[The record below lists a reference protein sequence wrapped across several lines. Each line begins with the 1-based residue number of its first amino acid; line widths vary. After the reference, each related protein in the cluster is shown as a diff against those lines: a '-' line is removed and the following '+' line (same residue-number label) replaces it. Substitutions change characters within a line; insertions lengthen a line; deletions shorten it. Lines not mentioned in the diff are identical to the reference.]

1 MFEKSLTDLV
11 KGIRAHKRSPSAF
24 ISASILECK
33 NELRDL
39 NEFVKANAIKKLTF
53 LRMMGYEFSWA
64 NFATIEVMSSQRFGH
79 KRVGYLA
86 AAQSFNEETDV
97 ILLTTNLLKKE
108 FKSSNIY
115 EVGLAINC
123 LSNIVTPDLAR
134 ELLPDLT
141 RLTQHSHGYIRKKA
155 VLCLFK
161 LFMKY
166 PQGLR
171 LTFDRVKQCLDDSEP
186 AVVSCAVNVITELAD
201 KNPKNYLLMAPH
213 FFNLLTS
220 SSNNWMLIKVVKL
233 LGSLVSEEPR
243 LARKLLEPLAAIVQ
257 NTQAKSLLYEA
268 VYTLTLALPYARK
281 ADGSV
286 PKTVPAIVQLCMEKL
301 KAFVEETDQNLKY
314 LGLVGFVS
322 LMKSHPK
329 EVVEQRGLILRC
341 LCDDDVTIRS
351 RALELLTGMVTKKNL
366 QELVDQ
372 LMQHVRLSEGAY
384 RDELIGKIVFMC
396 SREKY
401 SYIADFKWYISILVA
416 MSRLHGTE
424 HGMVIS
430 GQITDVATRVF
441 PVREFC
447 VGRMVEILLASDLTM
462 GRSKETIW
470 EVLRAAAWVVGEYS
484 SFVTSASPP
493 EADGVHCGL
502 LRVLLSTRSLDL
514 PPRTQ
519 AVYLQSALKVFA
531 AASGSSAVDADAL
544 LECVGIFE
552 ANLPAWMQ
560 SKEIEVQERA
570 STCHKF
576 LCSLKL
582 LQPNIDQPPPAVD
595 EDSESKS
602 ATPFTGE
609 PDAPITSDFLGLVM
623 DPAVATPVISSMT
636 TTTSTAPTC
645 SSFQAENFKSSAPTL
660 TRVCVPDP
668 MKPVSAKAQKKL
680 TAPSSSNLDTPLNA
694 KLFNN
699 LLQDDAAT
707 HLKRKLTIEEV
718 YFGFFG
724 ASAKINP
731 RRGRDEIASS
741 NSVDLDEAAT
751 NPSRVSEL
759 VDSAPT
765 HPGGLDRI
773 DGTPFYLTG
782 GDAGDGSD
790 GEEEGAGG
798 DFGEIKLGLSDSDE
812 IEEVVNKADPSGKS
826 KKGKGKAKS
835 KSKKRK
841 KKERATDDS
850 LSMRADAMAIFGGD
864 MVFRSDDDDE
874 DSSDD
879 GAQRVDG
886 GSNAASGDKTFDSL
900 AKVDLTT
907 PLAPDEVMP
916 ERKHRE
922 VPDYTGGDAG
932 SEGDKKKRKKEKKK
946 KKKKGSVEAEAVAVT
961 TNDLLDFGACGS
973 SANAGSGSE
982 LFDALSSGDLL
993 LPLEQSQVPPGG
1005 GAGAG
1010 GRSQLVPQVP
1020 QVPPRGASELDP
1032 DNTAT
1037 LDSIMAEFAAGQW
1050 AEHSTKVKAA
1060 ESNVA
1065 LDNKQVVAKISA
1077 LLNASIVDGS
1087 LAADGSHATLAAK
1100 SGPTGKVRIMIKM
1113 KGTMAKI
1120 TIKATNKKL
1129 GKAVNKVCKG
1139 MTI

>member
-33 NELRDL
+33 NELRDP

-141 RLTQHSHGYIRKKA
+141 HLTQHSHGYIRKKA

-268 VYTLTLALPYARK
+268 VYTLTLALPFARK

-286 PKTVPAIVQLCMEKL
+286 PKTVPAIVRLCSEKL
-301 KAFVEETDQNLKY
+301 KTFVEESDQNLKY

-384 RDELIGKIVFMC
+384 RDELISKIVFMC
-396 SREKY
+396 SRDKY
-401 SYIADFKWYISILVA
+401 SYIADFKWYINILVS

-424 HGMVIS
+424 HGMIIS
-430 GQITDVATRVF
+430 GQIMDVATRVF

-447 VGRMVEILLASDLTM
+447 VGQMVEILLASDLTM
-462 GRSKETIW
+462 GRSKDTIW
-470 EVLRAAAWVVGEYS
+470 EVLGAAAWVVGEYS
-484 SFVTSASPP
+484 SFVTSASSPL
-493 EADGVHCGL
+493 ADDTHCDL

-531 AASGSSAVDADAL
+531 VASSSPTVHADIL
-544 LECVGIFE
+544 LRCIEVFD
-552 ANLPAWMQ
+552 ANLPTWMQ
-560 SKEIEVQERA
+560 SKEIEVQERS

-582 LQPNIDQPPPAVD
+582 LHPTVEPSLSAGYGDGESEVAMVLPGEADVD
-595 EDSESKS
+595 V
-602 ATPFTGE
+602 
-609 PDAPITSDFLGLVM
+609 TSDFLGLVM
-623 DPAVATPVISSMT
+623 DPAVATPVISS
-636 TTTSTAPTC
+636 STASLPSC
-645 SSFQAENFKSSAPTL
+645 SIFQAENFASSVPTL
-660 TRVCVPDP
+660 TQVCVPNP

-680 TAPSSSNLDTPLNA
+680 LAPSSSNLGSSLNA
-694 KLFNN
+694 KLFND
-699 LLQDDAAT
+699 LLQEDAAT

-724 ASAKINP
+724 ASAKTNP
-731 RRGRDEIASS
+731 RRSRDEFASA
-741 NSVDLDEAAT
+741 NNVDLDEAVS
-751 NPSRVSEL
+751 NPSRVNE
-759 VDSAPT
+759 PT
-765 HPGGLDRI
+765 EPTAIHPGGIDRV

-782 GDAGDGSD
+782 GDSGDGSD
-790 GEEEGAGG
+790 GEKEGVGG
-798 DFGEIKLGLSDSDE
+798 DFGEIRLGLSDSE
-812 IEEVVNKADPSGKS
+812 EMEEEVNEVDPSGKS
-826 KKGKGKAKS
+826 KKGKGKAKG

-850 LSMRADAMAIFGGD
+850 FSMRADAMAIFGGD
-864 MVFRSDDDDE
+864 VVYRSDDE
-874 DSSDD
+874 CSED
-879 GAQRVDG
+879 GAQPDG
-886 GSNAASGDKTFDSL
+886 GNAASGDKTFDSL

-922 VPDYTGGDAG
+922 VPEYTGGQESG
-932 SEGDKKKRKKEKKK
+932 KEGGKKKSRKEKKEKKK
-946 KKKKGSVEAEAVAVT
+946 KRGGAEASAVT
-961 TNDLLDFGACGS
+961 TNDLLDFGAS
-973 SANAGSGSE
+973 SSSSNPGPGSE
-982 LFDALSSGDLL
+982 LFDAIGSGDLL
-993 LPLEQSQVPPGG
+993 LPLEQHLSPDM
-1005 GAGAG
+1005 GAEGNLHAANKNKI
-1010 GRSQLVPQVP
+1010 Q
-1020 QVPPRGASELDP
+1020 P

-1037 LDSIMAEFAAGQW
+1037 LDSIMAELASGEW
-1050 AEHSTKVKAA
+1050 NEHSTKIKAGK
-1060 ESNVA
+1060 SNT
-1065 LDNKQVVAKISA
+1065 DSRQIVVKISS
-1077 LLNASIVDGS
+1077 LLNTSVVDGS
-1087 LAADGSHATLAAK
+1087 LAADGSHATLAAV
-1100 SGPTGKVRIMIKM
+1100 SGLTGKVRIMIKM
-1113 KGTMAKI
+1113 KGTTAKI
-1120 TIKATNKKL
+1120 TIKANNQKL
-1129 GKAVNKVCKG
+1129 GKAVYKLCKG
-1139 MTI
+1139 VSL